1 MVIGKLPPRKIAPPN
16 RNLNPNPK
24 PNPNPNWGSIFLGGN
39 CPETYSV

>member
-1 MVIGKLPPRKIAPPN
+1 MVIGQLPPRKIAPN

-24 PNPNPNWGSIFLGGN
+24 PNPNPNRGSIFLGDN